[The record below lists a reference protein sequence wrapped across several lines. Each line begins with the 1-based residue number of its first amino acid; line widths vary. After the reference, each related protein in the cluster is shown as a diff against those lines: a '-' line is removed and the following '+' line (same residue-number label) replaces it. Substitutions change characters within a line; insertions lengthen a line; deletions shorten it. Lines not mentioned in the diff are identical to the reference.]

1 MAKGLT
7 KKQWQRLLDRDGYCL
22 HCGETERL
30 SPQHRRNRGMG
41 GSADAETNSSSNLMV
56 ICSFENWRIEASN
69 SAAENARKAGWK
81 LRPWE
86 STMTP
91 VQDRT
96 TGQWWVLLDDFTKRP
111 FDPIRDVLRGH
122 LLPIGTNKT
131 TS

>member
-56 ICSFENWRIEASN
+56 ICSFENWRIEASE
-69 SAAENARKAGWK
+69 SAAASARLAGHK
-81 LRPWE
+81 LQPWQPT
-86 STMTP
+86 SAP
-91 VQDRT
+91 VLDRV
-96 TGQWWVLLDDFTKRP
+96 TGKWWILSNDYTRRP
-111 FDPIRDVLRGH
+111 FDPGIDVD
-122 LLPIGTNKT
+122 P
-131 TS
+131 